1 MKYTKTLT
9 KPLRNIP
16 PGRPHITVTTT
27 LPMTMIDLGT
37 YEVPFNADHIHRAA
51 DDPYHSLDVKLMHHV
66 FGLKRRLLKALTK
79 APTCAYDKNRGAYDA
94 WPAEI
99 FSNALRRKG
108 M

>member
-27 LPMTMIDLGT
+27 LPTTMIDLGA
-37 YEVPFNADHIHRAA
+37 YEVPFNTDHIRRAA

-66 FGLKRRLLKALTK
+66 FGLK
-79 APTCAYDKNRGAYDA
+79 
-94 WPAEI
+94 
-99 FSNALRRKG
+99 
-108 M
+108 

>member
-16 PGRPHITVTTT
+16 PGRLHITVTTT
-27 LPMTMIDLGT
+27 LPTTMIDLGT

-51 DDPYHSLDVKLMHHV
+51 DDPYHFLDVKLMHHV
-66 FGLKRRLLKALTK
+66 FGLKRCLLKALTK

-99 FSNALRRKG
+99 FSNALHLKG